1 MIIVIIMFSPAII
14 VIGARRQRGADEVRG
29 HYIHDIMEYIIS
41 IYTPLYIMEHLR
53 AYHII

>member
-1 MIIVIIMFSPAII
+1 MFSTAII